1 MDNPHWHSG
10 ALFFVPP
17 CGLALW
23 LRGVVVVPRAMAA
36 WRGWCCCIEL
46 SRHRHANIHGG
57 GTDRVV
63 LMKVD
68 GGGVE
73 GKRHEWSPLPLPWSP
88 ELRGW
93 LPCGPSGHGHSS
105 LSIRRRG
112 RPGKGRRW
120 DWSASPA
127 MAPGCEYHPCTM
139 WRCGSGTWRAV
150 RARERGGGRKG
161 NGHGLCKTPVL
172 LTEEV
177 SDHDYVC
184 PVHRRLSRLCLPRDP
199 TRCNNRRIAT
209 TMGAPRFPSP
219 RGRRAGVQVVDA
231 TAGAQRPG
239 RRLSLF

>member
-1 MDNPHWHSG
+1 MSG
-10 ALFFVPP
+10 
-17 CGLALW
+17 
-23 LRGVVVVPRAMAA
+23 
-36 WRGWCCCIEL
+36 
-46 SRHRHANIHGG
+46 HRSLCPGHP
-57 GTDRVV
+57 
-63 LMKVD
+63 
-68 GGGVE
+68 
-73 GKRHEWSPLPLPWSP
+73 S
-88 ELRGW
+88 LRGW